1 MSRTWWSN
9 SMSLGRPATNGLP
22 AGGRRARRGLCDRPS
37 RTHRPWQDSDVAR
50 SGGAGAALA
59 AETGPRQDRTS
70 WSDCHPRPCMRCCA
84 PWHGMHRLAL
94 LDRPTGQLISRYER
108 AARASCSMLTPEDR
122 RHPRRRRLARPRP
135 RLTAAPRSSPG
146 AAGGARVGLDYVHCA
161 IDDHTG
167 SPTPR
172 SIPTRPQPPA
182 PRSFARP
189 PPGCPPSASTESNA
203 S

>member
-9 SMSLGRPATNGLP
+9 SMSLRRPATSGLP

-37 RTHRPWQDSDVAR
+37 RAHRPWQDSDVAR

-84 PWHGMHRLAL
+84 PWHAPAGLAGPAYRPVDFPVRARRPGEL
-94 LDRPTGQLISRYER
+94 LHVDARRSASSAPS
-108 AARASCSMLTPEDR
+108 AAGTP
-122 RHPRRRRLARPRP
+122 
-135 RLTAAPRSSPG
+135 TAATHSSTSIVAG
-146 AAGGARVGLDYVHCA
+146 SCGGARVGLDYVHCA